1 MAITRRLWRA
11 AVTMELDGTTIQ
23 SVEFIGFVKPA
34 DDPDNPG
41 MDMPEKQVHKTFTAA
56 TLSELTATQK
66 QAVVDFIDKAVK
78 PGWTRTAPINPG
90 PAI

>member
-11 AVTMELDGTTIQ
+11 TVTMEPDGSTIE
-23 SVEFIGFVKPA
+23 SVEFIGYVKPA

-41 MDMPEKQVHKTFTAA
+41 MEMPEKQVHKRFTAG

-66 QAVVDFIDKAVK
+66 QAVVDFIDKAAK
-78 PGWTRTAPINPG
+78 PGWARTAPINPG
-90 PAI
+90 PGS